1 MSVGTNSPQD
11 FNQQYQQMLFG
22 GQSDLYTPDF
32 RGTPDDAGESAPQPG
47 SGLMGNPYNL
57 YQNVDFRSEQQPD
70 TGDAAP
76 QPGGSNLYNYSTL
89 SPEQQQQMFSQQML
103 FGGGLGSEYT
113 PDFNQIANASPG
125 SRGGGRNWAL
135 GEADNTLPSA
145 PATGTA
151 VNMYT
156 GAGNQPNDVTGVQGV
171 PTALPVQPPADNPVQ
186 ATAPTVTGVTPGTT
200 TTPATEQTL
209 HDLLEQ
215 MKQIKLQSQKPDQMT
230 GQSTGV
236 NTGKTGGGT
245 GTITLTPEQQ
255 QQIMQSTN
263 LGGTPGLSI

>member
-11 FNQQYQQMLFG
+11 LFQQYQQTIMG
-22 GQSDLYTPDF
+22 GGPTPDF
-32 RGTPDDAGESAPQPG
+32 QSQGDTG
-47 SGLMGNPYNL
+47 
-57 YQNVDFRSEQQPD
+57 D

-76 QPGGSNLYNYSTL
+76 QPGAGNLYNYSTL
-89 SPEQQQQMFSQQML
+89 APEQQLQMFSQQML

-113 PDFNQIANASPG
+113 PDF
-125 SRGGGRNWAL
+125 GRPL

-151 VNMYT
+151 LNMYT

-171 PTALPVQPPADNPVQ
+171 PTALPVQPPADNPQQ
-186 ATAPTVTGVTPGTT
+186 ATAPTVTGITPGTT

-209 HDLLEQ
+209 NDLLEQ
-215 MKQIKLQSQKPDQMT
+215 MKQIKLQSQKPDQT
-230 GQSTGV
+230 AGQSTGV
-236 NTGKTGGGT
+236 NTGKTGGGS

-255 QQIMQSTN
+255 QQIMKSTN
-263 LGGTPGLSI
+263 LGSTSGLSI

>member
-47 SGLMGNPYNL
+47 SGLMANPYNL

-89 SPEQQQQMFSQQML
+89 APEQQQQMFAQQML
-103 FGGGLGSEYT
+103 FGGQSNLYT
-113 PDFNQIANASPG
+113 PDF
-125 SRGGGRNWAL
+125 GRPL
-135 GEADNTLPSA
+135 GETDNTLPSA

-151 VNMYT
+151 LNMYT

-171 PTALPVQPPADNPVQ
+171 PTALPVQPPADNPQQ
-186 ATAPTVTGVTPGTT
+186 ATAPMVTGITPGTT

-209 HDLLEQ
+209 NDLLEQ
-215 MKQIKLQSQKPDQMT
+215 MKQIKLQSQQPDQMA
-230 GQSTGV
+230 GQSPGV

-263 LGGTPGLSI
+263 LGGTSGLSI

>member
-1 MSVGTNSPQD
+1 
-11 FNQQYQQMLFG
+11 
-22 GQSDLYTPDF
+22 
-32 RGTPDDAGESAPQPG
+32 
-47 SGLMGNPYNL
+47 MGNPYNL

-113 PDFNQIANASPG
+113 PDF
-125 SRGGGRNWAL
+125 GRPL

-151 VNMYT
+151 QAPLNMYT
-156 GAGNQPNDVTGVQGV
+156 GAGNQPNDDTGVQGV
-171 PTALPVQPPADNPVQ
+171 PTALPVQPPADNPQQ
-186 ATAPTVTGVTPGTT
+186 ATAPTVTGITPGTT

-209 HDLLEQ
+209 NDLLEQ
-215 MKQIKLQSQKPDQMT
+215 MKQIKLQSQQPDQMA

-236 NTGKTGGGT
+236 NTGKTGGGS

-263 LGGTPGLSI
+263 LGSTSRLSI